1 MKTVLHYSLCL
12 LTGSL
17 LFFSCK
23 SENPEQ
29 SKISA
34 LGAGIEEKIDLVNHP
49 LSEARGLLQIATC
62 KDSILID
69 SLGQLPPTADSIR
82 IGAFIAMQDS
92 ALKLKGN
99 FTGNYLRALRI
110 IYGLD
115 ESNTK
120 MKLYYQPVFL
130 KRVTPTG
137 TTSIVFE
144 PKASPYYYYYRYSDT
159 SFVYE
164 SDIAKVDSA
173 KARYARRLSF
183 RKLNGKFR
191 RFYPGMTDT
200 SDVMAC
206 LFPFQ
211 EIRQMVVDNK
221 SKWVFII
228 NSGEEIKVGTKNYM
242 RHVMILGPDSLGHR
256 FTDIFFRKYANLS
269 HLCPPNCAQHYFNL
283 KPIAP

>member
-1 MKTVLHYSLCL
+1 MKKVLHCSLCL
-12 LTGSL
+12 LLGSI
-17 LFFSCK
+17 LFFSCR
-23 SENPEQ
+23 SEDHDQ
-29 SKISA
+29 SKTA
-34 LGAGIEEKIDLVNHP
+34 TLAPGVEEKIDLVNHP
-49 LSEARGLLQIATC
+49 MTEARGLFQIATC

-69 SLGQLPPTADSIR
+69 SLGQLPPVADSIR

-110 IYGLD
+110 VYGLN

-130 KRVTPTG
+130 KRITPTG

-164 SDIAKVDSA
+164 PNTALIDSA
-173 KARYARRLSF
+173 KARYARHVCF
-183 RKLNGKFR
+183 KKLNTKFR
-191 RFYPGMTDT
+191 RFNPGMTDT

-211 EIRQMVVDNK
+211 EIKQMVVDNK
-221 SKWVFII
+221 ATHVYII
-228 NSGEEIKVGTKNYM
+228 NSGENIPVGTKTYM

-269 HLCPPNCAQHYFNL
+269 HLCPPNCAQHIFNL
-283 KPIAP
+283 KPIVP

>member
-1 MKTVLHYSLCL
+1 MKSVLPYSLCL
-12 LTGSL
+12 LLGSVF
-17 LFFSCK
+17 FFSCG
-23 SENPEQ
+23 SENPDQ
-29 SKISA
+29 AGAAA
-34 LGAGIEEKIDLVNHP
+34 LAPGVEEKIDLVNHP
-49 LSEARGLLQIATC
+49 LSEARGLFQIATC

-69 SLGQLPPTADSIR
+69 SLGQLPPVADSIR
-82 IGAFIAMQDS
+82 IGAFTAMQDS

-99 FTGNYLRALRI
+99 FTGNYLRALRV

-130 KRVTPTG
+130 KRITPTG

-144 PKASPYYYYYRYSDT
+144 PKASPNYYYYRYTDT

-173 KARYARRLSF
+173 KARYARRISF
-183 RKLNGKFR
+183 KKVTGKFR
-191 RFYPGMTDT
+191 RFNPGMTDT
-200 SDVMAC
+200 SDVMASI
-206 LFPFQ
+206 FPFQ
-211 EIRQMVVDNK
+211 EIKQMVQDNK
-221 SKWVFII
+221 ATHVYII
-228 NSGEEIKVGTKNYM
+228 NSGEDIPVGTKSYM

-269 HLCPPNCAQHYFNL
+269 HLCPPNCAQHIFNL